1 MQFDDRWG
9 VPTAETIAALQRM
22 SEAKPPR
29 RRYVVV
35 IIHYENPGE
44 IRELI
49 ASIQSWSEQ
58 PEEVVVADNSAP
70 KYDLSDLALPGIPV
84 RVVPSPGNPG
94 YGQAANLGIVEVD
107 AKVAYVLLL
116 TQDTRLETNT
126 ASALLDTIRS
136 DRLAA
141 VAGPALVY
149 RSKPDRYF
157 SLGGRLSR
165 RGETSHDSLGAPLSS
180 IPSTALKTKAV
191 DWVDG
196 ACLMLRTD
204 IFRSL
209 NGFDPAY
216 FLYVEEV
223 DYQFRVRLTGHRI
236 LINQAARAAQEPGA
250 YLWKLKRRSHIK
262 FTTKF
267 RSSFA
272 RWPSLRHALTH
283 LGRFLLKV
291 TFSTKKI
298 T

>member
-22 SEAKPPR
+22 SRAKLPPR
-29 RRYVVV
+29 RFVVV

-49 ASIQSWSEQ
+49 ASIESWSEQ
-58 PEEVVVADNSAP
+58 PEEVVVVDNSAP

-94 YGQAANLGIVEVD
+94 YGQAANLGIAEVD
-107 AKVAYVLLL
+107 AKVPYVLLL
-116 TQDTRLETNT
+116 TQDTRLEANT

-157 SLGGRLSR
+157 SLGGILSQ
-165 RGETSHDSLGAPLSS
+165 RGETSHASLGTPLSS
-180 IPSTALKTKAV
+180 IPSTDLKTKAV

-196 ACLMLRTD
+196 ACLMLRRD
-204 IFRSL
+204 VFRSL
-209 NGFDPAY
+209 KGFDPAY

-223 DYQFRVRLTGHRI
+223 DYQLRVRLTGHRI
-236 LINQAARAAQEPGA
+236 LINQAARGAQEPGR
-250 YLWKLKRRSHIK
+250 YPWRLKNKNHKRLTEKFQGHFDKWPVRRVLGKHVWSSL
-262 FTTKF
+262 FAS
-267 RSSFA
+267 SSFKA
-272 RWPSLRHALTH
+272 
-283 LGRFLLKV
+283 
-291 TFSTKKI
+291 
-298 T
+298 